1 MKKHR
6 IAGVI
11 SNSIAD
17 DLEIKKG
24 DLLLSLNGKEIN
36 DFLDY
41 RMEICNDIIE
51 LEIASGNETVT
62 YEIEKNMYE
71 DIGLVFGSA
80 LMDKPRKCQ
89 NKCIFCFIDQL
100 PEDMRKTMYFKDD
113 DIRLSFLYGNYVT
126 LTNIDDRELDRII
139 KHRLSPLNISVH
151 SADPVLRAKIM
162 GNKKAGDIMERIK
175 KLLTERIELNLQF
188 VILTGVNDGSALTD
202 SLDSIYDTGMPVN
215 SISVVP
221 VGLTQFRKS
230 NERYSINSSAAS
242 ELIHNVDK
250 YREKYKNRYG
260 KYTIYAA
267 DELYIKAGVDIP
279 DGSYYEDYAQLEN
292 GVGMVRSFCNDFER
306 SCAEFSSDGLTGR
319 YSIVTGAAFYDY
331 IVKMIRLIDN
341 DNRVKVHKIIN
352 RFFGGSVDVTGLLTF
367 EDITEQLADEDIN
380 ETVIIPGIIFK
391 KDEDLTLD
399 GHSAKEFEKKLKRNI
414 IIVPEN
420 AEALLKVLYSNNR

>member
-6 IAGVI
+6 IAGVT
-11 SNSIAD
+11 SGSIAD
-17 DLEIKKG
+17 GLGIKKG
-24 DLLLSLNGKEIN
+24 DILLSLNGKEIT

-41 RMEICNDIIE
+41 RMEICSDTIE
-51 LEIASGNETVT
+51 LETASGKEIII
-62 YEIEKNMYE
+62 YEIEKNIYE
-71 DIGLVFGSA
+71 DIGLVFGSL
-80 LMDKPRKCQ
+80 LMDDPRKCR

-100 PEDMRKTMYFKDD
+100 PGDMRKTMYFKDD

-126 LTNIDDRELDRII
+126 LTNIDDMELDRII
-139 KHRLSPLNISVH
+139 RHRLSPINISVH
-151 SADPVLRAKIM
+151 TTDPVLRAKIM
-162 GNKKAGDIMERIK
+162 GNKKAGDIMSRIK

-188 VILTGVNDGSALTD
+188 VILSGVNDGDALTK

-221 VGLTQFRKS
+221 VGLTQFRKQ
-230 NERYSINSSAAS
+230 NQDYSINSCAAS
-242 ELIHNVDK
+242 ILIDIVDR
-250 YREKYKNRYG
+250 YREKYKYKYG

-279 DGSYYEDYAQLEN
+279 DASYYEDYAQLEN
-292 GVGMVRSFCNDFER
+292 GVGMVRSFCGDFEKSR
-306 SCAEFSSDGLTGR
+306 AELSSGRVTGS
-319 YSIVTGAAFYDY
+319 YSIVTGAAFYDH
-331 IVKMIRLIDN
+331 IEKMIRLIDN
-341 DNRVKVHKIIN
+341 DDRVKVHKIIN

-367 EDITEQLADEDIN
+367 KDITEQLADEDIN

-391 KDEDLTLD
+391 KNEDLTLD

-414 IIVPEN
+414 VIVPEN